1 MDERTVKEILATAR
15 LDDQLRRVKQPQ
27 RMSAFDGWG
36 PWIAAVILAAFFAW
50 LVGVG
55 AMRVVMDAVNLM
67 VMP

>member
-1 MDERTVKEILATAR
+1 MDERTIKEILATAK
-15 LDDQLRRVKQPQ
+15 LDDAMRRVNQPKP
-27 RMSAFDGWG
+27 MSAFDGWG

-55 AMRVVMDAVNLM
+55 AVRVVMDAVSLM

>member
-1 MDERTVKEILATAR
+1 MDERTIEEILATTS
-15 LDDQLRRVKQPQ
+15 LDEQMRRVKQPK

-55 AMRVVMDAVNLM
+55 AVRMVQDAVSLM

>member
-1 MDERTVKEILATAR
+1 MDERTIKEILATAK
-15 LDDQLRRVKQPQ
+15 LDDAMRKIEKP

-36 PWIAAVILAAFFAW
+36 PWIAAVILAAFFTW

-55 AMRVVMDAVNLM
+55 AMRVVMGAVSLM

>member
-1 MDERTVKEILATAR
+1 MDERTIKEILATAR
-15 LDDQLRRVKQPQ
+15 LDDQLRRVKQQQP
-27 RMSAFDGWG
+27 MSAFDGWG

-55 AMRVVMDAVNLM
+55 AVQMVQDAVSLM

>member
-1 MDERTVKEILATAR
+1 MDERTIKEILATAQ
-15 LDDQLRRVKQPQ
+15 LDEQMRRVKQPKP
-27 RMSAFDGWG
+27 MSAFDGWG

-55 AMRVVMDAVNLM
+55 AVQMVQDAVSLM